1 MKMLYSRA
9 FVVSFAAMVFAAGCG
24 LAYQAAAEHRAAKM
38 EEQLQTGMTPGQVA
52 KQFGEPDIEEKPD
65 DATEIWS
72 YAKHANSGDVTAE
85 MLYTSAKA
93 GDKGTFED
101 LKFTDGKLVSW
112 GEGQHTMAEKERGE
126 FTTTLSYGR
135 GGSRRSGTAQTGP
148 NASSNSSGASDSS
161 ETPDWYDNL
170 DPDASK
176 PANSGGRPNPMSV
189 TF

>member
-1 MKMLYSRA
+1 MLYGRV
-9 FVVSFAAMVFAAGCG
+9 FVLSFAAMLYAAGCG
-24 LAYQAAAEHRAAKM
+24 LAYQAAAEHRATKM
-38 EEQLQTGMTPGQVA
+38 EEQLQPGMTPGQVA
-52 KQFGEPDIEEKPD
+52 KQFGQPDIEEKPND
-65 DATEIWS
+65 STEIWS

-112 GEGQHTMAEKERGE
+112 SEGQHTMEEKERGE

-135 GGSRRSGTAQTGP
+135 GGGRHSGTAQTGP
-148 NASSNSSGASDSS
+148 NASSNSSGSSDSS
-161 ETPDWYDNL
+161 DNPDWYDNL
-170 DPDASK
+170 DPDTSK
-176 PANSGGRPNPMSV
+176 PANSGGRPNPLSV